1 VYSTAFWGVS
11 VDKCSERKKNPPPVD
26 LEILSRVMAASKY
39 IDFVDLVNGWSDQSG
54 ELPLLTL
61 RRICDWAISG
71 HFPAG
76 TFLLPNGQPI
86 DVLELY
92 WAMKREIGVH
102 APIDRDYAAKL
113 LNRVIVS
120 KSGIRKFCEHQGVEL
135 PPDVGSLKSSLRRL
149 VGKPGHLGPP
159 DCPGGT
165 AAAVRREAMDWA
177 MAGLGA
183 LEDLITARRHSTQD
197 AHERE
202 VDAWSRRC
210 DDVRTKV
217 EASEDPEL
225 RAKLGELES
234 EWQSLT
240 TGAQPAGE
248 VITQQAQVFESP
260 NRRGAGRPPGSG
272 SYEAGDLELVEEMR
286 VDILAGKHTSIAAAA
301 RARLSRAAGY
311 GSEASKEKR
320 LTTRYSE
327 RYPA

>member
-1 VYSTAFWGVS
+1 
-11 VDKCSERKKNPPPVD
+11 
-26 LEILSRVMAASKY
+26 MAASKY
-39 IDFVDLVNGWSDQSG
+39 LDFVSLVDGWSDQSG

-76 TFLLPNGQPI
+76 IFLLPNGEPI

-113 LNRVIVS
+113 LNRAIVC

-135 PPDVGSLKSSLRRL
+135 PPGVGSLKSSLRRL
-149 VGKPGHLGPP
+149 VGKPRHLGPP

-165 AAAVRREAMDWA
+165 AAAVRREAIYWA
-177 MAGLGA
+177 TGGFSD
-183 LEDLITARRHSTQD
+183 LEDPISDRQHSTQG
-197 AHERE
+197 AHESE
-202 VDAWSRRC
+202 VDPWTRRL
-210 DDVRTKV
+210 DGTKV
-217 EASEDPEL
+217 EASDAPEL
-225 RAKLGELES
+225 PAKLCELDS
-234 EWQSLT
+234 EWKNLT
-240 TGAQPAGE
+240 TTAQHERE
-248 VITQQAQVFESP
+248 VIAEQAQVFDPQIKRS
-260 NRRGAGRPPGSG
+260 AGRPPGSG
-272 SYEAGDLELVEEMR
+272 SYQAGDLELVEEMR
-286 VDILAGKHTSIAAAA
+286 ADILAGKHTSIAAAA
-301 RARLSRAAGY
+301 RARVSRAAGF